1 MSDHHKVVSSEGLL
15 IKDQDLMALLDRSD
29 LVSNA
34 ALQRKSGRPKKGQEH
49 NGLFRVL
56 ATDIPA
62 SQWAEDLSREEILFL
77 FHPQWKSSFYR
88 VFSVEETL
96 IFWLFL
102 WVYLFRY
109 FSKHLLRYLIFVPW
123 DIDSKGTYTGMRFND
138 FHVSHCTRVLPIISA
153 KCSETLCS

>member
-62 SQWAEDLSREEILFL
+62 SQWVEELSREEILF
-77 FHPQWKSSFYR
+77 FFSSSVKVLSFEFLVSKKLSYFDYFYEFTWFCY
-88 VFSVEETL
+88 V
-96 IFWLFL
+96 
-102 WVYLFRY
+102 
-109 FSKHLLRYLIFVPW
+109 SKYLLRYLIFVLW
-123 DIDSKGTYTGMRFND
+123 DIDSKGT
-138 FHVSHCTRVLPIISA
+138 
-153 KCSETLCS
+153 